1 MKINLKRI
9 IPECHHFDPEVK
21 RKTHLNIFLLHFKTE
36 KKTDNFIKIMGGP
49 LIGLFRRRSYRNHAI
64 SD

>member
-1 MKINLKRI
+1 VKINLKRI

-36 KKTDNFIKIMGGP
+36 KKTDNFIKIQLHGWT
-49 LIGLFRRRSYRNHAI
+49 FNWSFSKA
-64 SD
+64 